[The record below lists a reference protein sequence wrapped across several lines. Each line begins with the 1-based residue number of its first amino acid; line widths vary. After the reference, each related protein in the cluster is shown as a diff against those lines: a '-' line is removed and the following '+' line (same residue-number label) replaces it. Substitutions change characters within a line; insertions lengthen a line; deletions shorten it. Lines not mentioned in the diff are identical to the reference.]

1 MSRGGLGGR
10 FVKTQDTAVED
21 NVLGLVSVTPHL
33 NRLDGFPSI
42 KVVYDEEHDG
52 DARVAVI
59 AGGGS
64 GHEPSFAGMVGEG
77 MLAAAVAGDVF
88 AAPPEEAVFAAIR
101 RVCGAAGCCIVI
113 MNYTGDVLN
122 FGAAA
127 KKARSLG
134 LRVELVIVAD
144 DCALESEKSHELY
157 SGEREK
163 PSGRRGIAG
172 TLLVL
177 KAAGAAAAQGMSLE
191 EVKSVAETTS
201 YAVRSMGCAF
211 VEREEG
217 CEHTDKGMNKVPELE
232 FGLGIHGEPG
242 AWRGPAV
249 PVDQVVDVLLSK
261 IFTNRVDEPQRVVVL
276 VNNLGGTTQLEMG
289 GIVNAVLDGLESPKR
304 KCNVIRAWVGTLMTS
319 LNMHGFSI
327 SVCFLPPGSSSE
339 EEQLIKLLDAG
350 TSAPAWPAATRN
362 THPCRN
368 KTPGRLEPVVEGM
381 SREEGVKDSTKIKKV
396 GKEIRMKRD
405 IVEACIRAACSAL
418 IADAADLDRLDA
430 RVGDGDCGT
439 THARGAQAL
448 LTALPNILSHQRES
462 DAYVSPSTVAK
473 AVADVL
479 GRSMGGSSG
488 ALYTIFFSAAADAT
502 ATVTEEGGRGVD
514 ARVEDVAAMLRAG
527 MEGVMHWG
535 GAAPGDRTMIDALYP
550 AVVALE
556 EFNTIEDLSRRAMEG
571 AEQTA
576 EMRPSAGRSR
586 YVPED
591 AWRGVPDPGA
601 MAVATWLGAVAS
613 AVASIVGV
621 VD

>member
-10 FVKTQDTAVED
+10 FFKTQDTAVED

-52 DARVAVI
+52 DARVAVV

-127 KKARSLG
+127 KKARAQG
-134 LRVELVIVAD
+134 LCVELVIVAD
-144 DCALESEKSHELY
+144 DCALESEKLHELY

-177 KAAGAAAAQGMSLE
+177 KTAGAAAAQGMSLE
-191 EVKSVAETTS
+191 EVKRVAETTS
-201 YAVRSMGCAF
+201 NAVRSMGCAF
-211 VEREEG
+211 VEREE
-217 CEHTDKGMNKVPELE
+217 ERKHTDKGMNKVELE

-249 PVDQVVDVLLSK
+249 PVDQVVDVLLSR
-261 IFTNRVDEPQRVVVL
+261 ILVNRVNEPQRVVVL
-276 VNNLGGTTQLEMG
+276 INNLGGTTQLEMG

-304 KCNVIRAWVGTLMTS
+304 KCSVIRAWVGTLMTS
-319 LNMHGFSI
+319 LDMHGFSI
-327 SVCFLPPGSSSE
+327 SVLFLPPGLSSE
-339 EEQLIKLLDAG
+339 EQLLIKLLDDR

-362 THPCRN
+362 TRPCLT

-381 SREEGVKDSTKIKKV
+381 TREKSVKDNRKIKKA
-396 GKEIRMKRD
+396 GKEIRIKRD

-448 LTALPNILSHQRES
+448 LTALPNVLPHHPES

-488 ALYTIFFSAAADAT
+488 ALYTIFFSAAADA
-502 ATVTEEGGRGVD
+502 AGMVTEESARGVD

-556 EFNTIEDLSRRAMEG
+556 EFNTIEDMSHRAMEG

-576 EMRPSAGRSR
+576 EMRPGAGRSR

-613 AVASIVGV
+613 AVASMGGV